1 MTTTYLLR
9 FTFRLQACGYTVS
22 PVSMKRVVENSAKVV
37 DGVDRLG
44 QGHGLIQVQAAWDLL
59 KAMHCN
65 ASTTA
70 GTGMLGWGTSGG
82 VKWPHVGISVS
93 ISSERFSRG
102 IYLRQPIEASTANTF
117 KVELEPVFHDDVTSL
132 QRVEYEQRL
141 QFKSTASW
149 VNCAEHALLAE
160 GGKVINVH
168 LDPRQLP
175 VGVHVA
181 FVKGYDMSW
190 DEKVGPAVVIPVTV
204 VRPEVVPDR
213 CSVYQLKMSSGSGKE
228 STGDLNVLSFTPG
241 QRLRRFIV
249 PPKGSTFVDVVIVDR
264 RSVAD
269 SPVSLNAAPL
279 VAPDQIEGVWTPVG
293 PAFEPDSRG
302 YADDTP
308 RKSVQF
314 ARVAVTGTSSSA
326 STTTSSDN
334 QHLDGDVHRELG
346 DSDVVHDKQPEPS
359 YCGISSEEIGTKDT
373 TARTVVL
380 HALQVFRGTPY
391 RDNEKRVS

>member
-1 MTTTYLLR
+1 
-9 FTFRLQACGYTVS
+9 VS
-22 PVSMKRVVENSAKVV
+22 PVSIKRAIENSAKVV

-59 KAMHCN
+59 KAMGDSN
-65 ASTTA
+65 
-70 GTGMLGWGTSGG
+70 SGG

-117 KVELEPVFHDDVTSL
+117 KVDLEPVFHDDVTSM

-141 QFKSTASW
+141 QFRTTAGW
-149 VNCAEHALLAE
+149 VTCAEHALLAE
-160 GGKVINVH
+160 GGKTINVH
-168 LDPRQLP
+168 VDPRQLP

-213 CSVYQLKMSSGSGKE
+213 CSVYQMKMSTGSGSG
-228 STGDLNVLSFTPG
+228 SGDLSVLSFTPG

-249 PPKGSTFVDVVIVDR
+249 PPKGSTFVDVVIVDK
-264 RSVAD
+264 RSVSD
-269 SPVSLNAAPL
+269 SPMSLNSAPVVAA
-279 VAPDQIEGVWTPVG
+279 DQVPGIWTPVG
-293 PAFEPDSRG
+293 PALEAEADSRG
-302 YADDTP
+302 YGDDTP
-308 RKSVQF
+308 RKAVQF
-314 ARVAVTGTSSSA
+314 ARTVVIDTTTTTSSA
-326 STTTSSDN
+326 STSTSTSTGSDSIP
-334 QHLDGDVHRELG
+334 QGGGDA
-346 DSDVVHDKQPEPS
+346 DVVHDKEPEPS

-373 TARTVVL
+373 TTRTVVL

-391 RDNEKRVS
+391 RDNEKRVSRVACT